1 MSIANRRSIRPVSSQ
16 SESEDEPVAVACGG
30 GGVGRHVP
38 GVPGPEVGN
47 GGGSTKMTTTEENRS
62 DTESPVGPVKTN
74 HSNPGHS
81 YVNLLHNN
89 GQEVHSD
96 NETPPPLVAKKERSR

>member
-1 MSIANRRSIRPVSSQ
+1 M
-16 SESEDEPVAVACGG
+16 
-30 GGVGRHVP
+30 
-38 GVPGPEVGN
+38 
-47 GGGSTKMTTTEENRS
+47 TTEERS
-62 DTESPVGPVKTN
+62 ETESPVGPVKIN
-74 HSNPGHS
+74 NSNPGHS

>member
-16 SESEDEPVAVACGG
+16 SESEDEPVAVAGGG

-38 GVPGPEVGN
+38 GSEVGS

-74 HSNPGHS
+74 NSNPGHS
-81 YVNLLHNN
+81 YVNLLHN

>member
-1 MSIANRRSIRPVSSQ
+1 MNIANRRLTRPDT
-16 SESEDEPVAVACGG
+16 SESEDEPVAGGGPGG
-30 GGVGRHVP
+30 GGVVRHVP
-38 GVPGPEVGN
+38 GVVVPGPEGN
-47 GGGSTKMTTTEENRS
+47 GSGHHHSGSKMTEERS

-74 HSNPGHS
+74 NSNPGHS
-81 YVNLLHNN
+81 YVNLLHN